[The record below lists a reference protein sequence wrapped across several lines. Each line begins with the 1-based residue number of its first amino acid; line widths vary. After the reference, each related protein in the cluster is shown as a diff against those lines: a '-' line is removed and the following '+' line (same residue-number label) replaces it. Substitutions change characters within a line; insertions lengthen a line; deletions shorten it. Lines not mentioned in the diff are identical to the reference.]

1 MLRAVILTTAMK
13 KNPHK
18 RLFSHYPLFQLS
30 VAYAAG
36 VMTASFV
43 SARLDIA
50 IALYSISSILALT
63 SFAKAKHHLAG
74 LFVLSSL
81 FFAGVLLLTI
91 DSRALAPN
99 TLRQLLQN
107 DCVDER
113 QTVSVTG
120 VLVQP
125 PELSRDRV
133 YFVVRLAEISTGDF
147 SGEVGGTIAL
157 SSLFKTAAERQEYQD
172 LKLHYGTRIRAK
184 TTLNSA
190 NQFRNPGVST
200 FTDYLD
206 RKGFDAAGVI
216 KQASSIV
223 HLDDV
228 VVFPP
233 LAWLYRWRETIQQTI
248 DERFSPETA
257 AVLDASL
264 LGNRHN
270 LSASTIERFREGG
283 TFHVLVISGLHI
295 SFIGGL
301 VVLLVRRFTKRR
313 IFQFVFSCAVVWAYS
328 IAVGAETSVV
338 RAALMFSIVSLG
350 VVLFRSAGPLNAL
363 GGSALIIL
371 VNKPADLFDPSLQL
385 TFLSVF
391 AIVTIA
397 WPLLQNFKAIG
408 EWRPTRSSPYP
419 PMCSPLMKTVCE
431 ALYWRQ
437 SEWLAE
443 AEKMAHSYRLFK
455 TPVAL
460 WLESKSLQRSCT
472 YAFNAIVVSL
482 AVQLVLLPL
491 LIVYFHRVSI
501 SSLVLNIVVSIL
513 IAALGFVALFA
524 VLIGQVSF
532 TLATPLIQLA
542 NIINWLM
549 VHSVEPFSR
558 LRIASF
564 RLPEYTGWSA
574 WIYLVYCLPLT
585 LLLNSLSRW
594 RPLSVPQVVRAR
606 SNKVVWMLI
615 GLQILLLV
623 VVLVHPFC
631 AARSDGKLRVDFLD
645 VGQGDAALLTMHDG
659 TTLLIDG
666 GGRPN
671 FLKANFENTDSDSR
685 DVRSIGETVVSEHLW
700 WRGLDRVDYV
710 LATHADADH
719 IDGLNDVVRNFS
731 VRSALVARNPAKDP
745 EYSRFAQSLGGTNTH
760 VETIQAGDSLRF
772 GSVTINVLW
781 PYSTTDPDATS
792 ANNDS
797 IVLQLKFGQNSILL
811 TGDIEKQAEAQIL
824 AANDDLH
831 VRVVKVPHHGSR
843 SSSTEPFVK
852 ATSPEYA
859 IISVGQ
865 RSMFGH
871 PHKEV
876 VERWTAAGAQVLTTG
891 NCGMITVTMDEKTMT
906 ISKFVR

>member
-1 MLRAVILTTAMK
+1 
-13 KNPHK
+13 
-18 RLFSHYPLFQLS
+18 
-30 VAYAAG
+30 
-36 VMTASFV
+36 
-43 SARLDIA
+43 
-50 IALYSISSILALT
+50 
-63 SFAKAKHHLAG
+63 
-74 LFVLSSL
+74 
-81 FFAGVLLLTI
+81 
-91 DSRALAPN
+91 
-99 TLRQLLQN
+99 
-107 DCVDER
+107 
-113 QTVSVTG
+113 VSVTG

-125 PELSRDRV
+125 PEMSRDRV
-133 YFVVRLAEISTGDF
+133 YLVVRVAEISTGDF

-157 SSLFKTAAERQEYQD
+157 SSLFKTATERQEYQG
-172 LKLHYGTRIRAK
+172 LKLHYGTRIRVK

-200 FTDYLD
+200 FTEYLD

-216 KQASSIV
+216 KQANSIV
-223 HLDDV
+223 HLDDD
-228 VVFPP
+228 VVFRP

-248 DERFSPETA
+248 DERFSSETA
-257 AVLDASL
+257 AVLDAAL

-301 VVLLVRRFTKRR
+301 VVLVVRRFTKRR
-313 IFQFVFSCAVVWAYS
+313 LFQFVFSCAVVWAYS

-338 RAALMFSIVSLG
+338 RAASMFSIVSFG
-350 VVLFRSAGPLNAL
+350 AVLFRSAGALNAL

-371 VNKPADLFDPSLQL
+371 VNKPGDLFDPSLQL

-397 WPLLQNFKAIG
+397 LPLLQNFKAIG

-437 SEWLAE
+437 SEWLTE
-443 AEKMAHSYRLFK
+443 SKRMAHSYRLFK
-455 TPVAL
+455 TPAAL
-460 WLESKSLQRSCT
+460 WLESNSLQRLCS

-501 SSLVLNIVVSIL
+501 SSLVLNIFVSIL
-513 IAALGFVALFA
+513 IAALGLVALFA
-524 VLIGQVSF
+524 VLTGQVSV

-542 NIINWLM
+542 NVINWLM

-564 RLPEYTGWSA
+564 RLPEYTDWSA
-574 WIYLVYCLPLT
+574 WIYLVYCLPLA

-594 RPLSVPQVVRAR
+594 RPLSGPQVVRAR
-606 SNKVVWMLI
+606 SNKIVWTLI

-623 VVLVHPFC
+623 VVLVHPFS

-645 VGQGDAALLTMHDG
+645 VGQGDAALLTMPDG
-659 TTLLIDG
+659 TTLLVDG

-671 FLKANFENTDSDSR
+671 FFKADSEDQTGSDSR
-685 DVRSIGETVVSEHLW
+685 DVRRIGEMVVSEHLW

-760 VETIQAGDSLRF
+760 VETIQAGDRLQF

-781 PYSTTDPDATS
+781 PYSTTDPDASS

-797 IVLQLKFGQNSILL
+797 VVLQVKFGQNSILL

-824 AANDDLH
+824 AANADLH
-831 VRVVKVPHHGSR
+831 VDVVKVPHHGSR

-891 NCGMITVTMDEKTMT
+891 NCGMITVTTDGKTMT
-906 ISKFVR
+906 ISKFIR